1 VINPVHDESPPLSRM
16 LGFYDHLQVALCVL
30 MAVSLSC
37 AAPDL
42 AGRFPWTNDWVR
54 WANLKISLEALGPF
68 RERTETSSTN
78 PLVRLGIR
86 FMITATRVS
95 TGLASRFAERPS
107 DLRQCCDSPLRM

>member
-1 VINPVHDESPPLSRM
+1 M

-54 WANLKISLEALGPF
+54 WANRKISL
-68 RERTETSSTN
+68 
-78 PLVRLGIR
+78 
-86 FMITATRVS
+86 
-95 TGLASRFAERPS
+95 
-107 DLRQCCDSPLRM
+107 